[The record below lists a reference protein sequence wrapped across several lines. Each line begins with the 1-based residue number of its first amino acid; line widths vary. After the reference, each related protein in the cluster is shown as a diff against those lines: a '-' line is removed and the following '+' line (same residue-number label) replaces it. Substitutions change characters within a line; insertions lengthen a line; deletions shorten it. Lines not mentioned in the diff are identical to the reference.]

1 MTAALETPEHSG
13 RVRGVGGF
21 VTPKSFF
28 NLPRQRTR
36 ISKAQLSEE
45 LENQKKEIAQLKAMI
60 SATNLLG
67 SPNISDKSSCQ
78 EEIIKP
84 KPEITKP
91 KPEITKPKPEIVKTS
106 DVEEDCMIFDH
117 PPPSGIKVIFL
128 IYYILYS
135 LAYTELV

>member
-67 SPNISDKSSCQ
+67 SPNLSDKSSCQ

-84 KPEITKP
+84 KPEIS
-91 KPEITKPKPEIVKTS
+91 KPKPEIVKTS

-117 PPPSGIKVIFL
+117 PPPSEIKVLFL

>member
-84 KPEITKP
+84 KPEIS
-91 KPEITKPKPEIVKTS
+91 KPKPEIVKTS